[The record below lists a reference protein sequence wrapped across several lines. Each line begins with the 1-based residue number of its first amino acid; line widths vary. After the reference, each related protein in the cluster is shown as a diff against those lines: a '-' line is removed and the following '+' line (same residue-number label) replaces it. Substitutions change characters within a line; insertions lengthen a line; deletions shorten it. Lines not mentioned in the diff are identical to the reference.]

1 MAASYAPG
9 AVVTD
14 VARCHDVHPNL
25 LHHWRR
31 QAKRAAEAGGGLK
44 LLPVTVTA
52 AGDRPA
58 ASGSI
63 EIELGGAVRV
73 LVDAAAETRR
83 TWVSVASLLSA
94 LGENCSL
101 HQTRFTISLCSIHW
115 LERNGLE
122 SGRLF
127 RVPEQHRTHRGQ
139 PALGVGAVGE

>member
-1 MAASYAPG
+1 MTTVTVLSGPERRRRWSASEKAGIVAASYAPG

-14 VARCHDVHPNL
+14 VARRHDMHPSL

-52 AGDRPA
+52 ASGRPA

-73 LVDAAAETRR
+73 RVDAAVDEA
-83 TWVSVASLLSA
+83 A
-94 LGENCSL
+94 LGRVL
-101 HQTRFTISLCSIHW
+101 RVL
-115 LERNGLE
+115 
-122 SGRLF
+122 GR
-127 RVPEQHRTHRGQ
+127 
-139 PALGVGAVGE
+139 